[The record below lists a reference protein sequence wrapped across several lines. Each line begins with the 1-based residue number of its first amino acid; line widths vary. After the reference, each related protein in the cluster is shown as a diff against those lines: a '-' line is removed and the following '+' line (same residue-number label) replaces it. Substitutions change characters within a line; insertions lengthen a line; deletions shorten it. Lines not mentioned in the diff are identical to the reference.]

1 MIRPILCAGI
11 CFFTL
16 MSSKELHRQ
25 KQNEAETVREMS
37 EVLGRAEAMIGFEA
51 ADVFTVCRR
60 AFEGVKYFD
69 AVPFEKIYGGDFYA
83 RWQSAC
89 EGLEVDAEAKRLFS
103 SAGEVMGSCG
113 APEQCERLK
122 AVSGELSKRY
132 SALKEKSEAS
142 RKLYLTLG
150 LLFGAAISVI
160 FV

>member
-1 MIRPILCAGI
+1 
-11 CFFTL
+11 
-16 MSSKELHRQ
+16 
-25 KQNEAETVREMS
+25 
-37 EVLGRAEAMIGFEA
+37 
-51 ADVFTVCRR
+51 
-60 AFEGVKYFD
+60 
-69 AVPFEKIYGGDFYA
+69 
-83 RWQSAC
+83 
-89 EGLEVDAEAKRLFS
+89 
-103 SAGEVMGSCG
+103 MGSCG